1 MVLHFRPGRRGEVLC
16 FFLFVLVVKVV
27 KLPKIQFGI
36 EDRIERDGLVAGQLV
51 QHSLSSR
58 KSFGDEVIDL
68 GFARLV
74 CPRLIGFHL
83 HLADIRQRLEF
94 IAEKLRFGQLG
105 HLQITH
111 GPVGIKYVVIDV
123 EDRIR
128 LDQQLRDVQRGE
140 GFDFDG
146 GTEQILVQFRIPP
159 GLDRLDGEW
168 QALVPL
174 NEEIRVADAVHPLQ
188 DVREFGEPR
197 LPAGIELDAEKAG
210 QHPFITLGVVPGRG
224 GADDLLCHVD
234 RSNRWVMR
242 RKPRNIVAIRRR

>member
-1 MVLHFRPGRRGEVLC
+1 M
-16 FFLFVLVVKVV
+16 KVV
-27 KLPKIQFGI
+27 ELPEIQFGI
-36 EDRIERDGLVAGQLV
+36 QDRIEGDGLVAGQLV
-51 QHSLSSR
+51 QHGLSSR
-58 KSFGDEVIDL
+58 KPFGDEVIDL

-74 CPRLIGFHL
+74 CPRLISFHL

-94 IAEKLRFGQLG
+94 IPKEFGLRQFG
-105 HLQITH
+105 HLQIAH
-111 GPVGIKYVVIDV
+111 SPVGIKDVVINV

-146 GTEQILVQFRIPP
+146 RTEQILIQFRIPP
-159 GLDRLDGEW
+159 GLDGLDGQW

-197 LPAGIELDAEKAG
+197 LPACIELDAEKAG